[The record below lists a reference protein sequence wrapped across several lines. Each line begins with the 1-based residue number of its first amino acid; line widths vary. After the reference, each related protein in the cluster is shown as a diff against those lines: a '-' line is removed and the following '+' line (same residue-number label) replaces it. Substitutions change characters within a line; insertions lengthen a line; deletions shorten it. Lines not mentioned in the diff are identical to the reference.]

1 MISETRFNL
10 SISNS
15 IDRSIDKSSNI
26 RSINGLWDSSSKC
39 LAANPYDHPL
49 VGLTPAPS
57 SATPEL
63 PRINDLIRVIALHAT
78 VNASGSLTYL
88 MSLSIASNDS
98 YRLATT
104 RSVWCLHRPQVM
116 LSWCSGMVES
126 LVTHASSQVW
136 PQSSPSQGLDRRPH
150 PIAQRFLPRKQ
161 WNWYVRGDLNS
172 DRGLWY
178 RDHSNLPVYL

>member
-63 PRINDLIRVIALHAT
+63 PRINDLIRVIALRTA
-78 VNASGSLTYL
+78 VMASSPLAYL
-88 MSLSIASNDS
+88 MGCIIGA
-98 YRLATT
+98 
-104 RSVWCLHRPQVM
+104 
-116 LSWCSGMVES
+116 
-126 LVTHASSQVW
+126 
-136 PQSSPSQGLDRRPH
+136 
-150 PIAQRFLPRKQ
+150 
-161 WNWYVRGDLNS
+161 S
-172 DRGLWY
+172 DRY
-178 RDHSNLPVYL
+178 

>member
-57 SATPEL
+57 SAIPEL
-63 PRINDLIRVIALHAT
+63 PRINDLIRVIA
-78 VNASGSLTYL
+78 
-88 MSLSIASNDS
+88 
-98 YRLATT
+98 
-104 RSVWCLHRPQVM
+104 
-116 LSWCSGMVES
+116 
-126 LVTHASSQVW
+126 
-136 PQSSPSQGLDRRPH
+136 PSR
-150 PIAQRFLPRKQ
+150 
-161 WNWYVRGDLNS
+161 
-172 DRGLWY
+172 
-178 RDHSNLPVYL
+178 HS